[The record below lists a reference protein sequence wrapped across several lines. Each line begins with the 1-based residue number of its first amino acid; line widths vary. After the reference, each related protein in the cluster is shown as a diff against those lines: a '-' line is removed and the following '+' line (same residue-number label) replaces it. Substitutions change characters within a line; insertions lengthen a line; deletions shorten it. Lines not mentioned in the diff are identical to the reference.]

1 MSDPGA
7 SLFAARDRL
16 LARLEAPPNAPMV
29 RLRER
34 VEAEVDLLGWLSAQR
49 GRIRGFWADRE
60 GGLEVAALGEADEVK
75 GDTPGDY
82 AACLRELEIRWRDA
96 DPDTRY
102 YGGFRFGD
110 WHATDSSWR
119 PFQAYRFILPE
130 IELLRR
136 GDGSVELVCNLRRN
150 GPSDPTP
157 RARAALLALAPAA
170 AFTPRA
176 WANARGRL
184 DSPPREAW
192 LRMVERALADI
203 RSGALE
209 KVVLAR
215 RVCFELE
222 RAVDPFT
229 LIRRVRDEAGRCYL
243 YAGVHD
249 LGFAFIGAS
258 PERLY
263 SRTDRALRSEALA
276 GTRPRGADAAADEAL
291 GRALLSDSKD
301 RREHQLVVD
310 GIRQALAPLTRR
322 CHVEAEPALLKL
334 ANVQHL
340 LTRLEAE
347 LVADADDA
355 ALLRALHPTPAL
367 GGKPPAAARRL
378 IHQLEPFDRGWYSGP
393 IGWIAPR
400 AAEFAVA
407 IRCGLVAGSRFC
419 LYSGAG
425 IVAGSDPAAE
435 WDEMDS
441 KLSGLLRFLGAE
453 STRA

>member
-1 MSDPGA
+1 MSDPSVSIA
-7 SLFAARDRL
+7 AARDRL
-16 LARLEAPPNAPMV
+16 LARLDDPPTAPIA

-34 VEAEVDLLGWLSAQR
+34 VDADVDLLGWLSAQR

-75 GDTPGDY
+75 GDAPGDY
-82 AACLRELEIRWRDA
+82 AACLRELERRWRDA
-96 DPDTRY
+96 DPDARY

-110 WHATDSSWR
+110 WHASDPSWR

-130 IELLRR
+130 VELLRR
-136 GDGSVELVCNLRRN
+136 GDGSVELVCNLCGIHR
-150 GPSDPTP
+150 PDSVT
-157 RARAALLALAPAA
+157 RAREVLRGLAPAST
-170 AFTPRA
+170 FTPRA
-176 WANARGRL
+176 WAKARGRL
-184 DSPPREAW
+184 DTPARDVW

-203 RSGALE
+203 RSGTLE

-222 RAVDPFT
+222 DAVDPIT
-229 LIRRVRDEAGRCYL
+229 LIRRVREEAGRCYL

-249 LGFAFIGAS
+249 IGFAFIGAS

-263 SRTDRALRSEALA
+263 SRTDRTLRSEALA
-276 GTRPRGADAAADEAL
+276 GTRPRSADPASDDAL
-291 GRALLSDSKD
+291 GRALLNDPKD
-301 RREHQLVVD
+301 RREHRYVVD
-310 GIRQALAPLTRR
+310 GICDALAPLSRSCR
-322 CHVEAEPALLKL
+322 ADAEPALLKL

-340 LTRLEAE
+340 LTRIEADLAPE
-347 LVADADDA
+347 TDDA

-367 GGKPPAAARRL
+367 GGKPPAVARKL
-378 IHQLEPFDRGWYSGP
+378 IGELEPFDRGWYSGP
-393 IGWIAPR
+393 IGWIGPR

-419 LYSGAG
+419 LFSGAG

-435 WDEMDS
+435 WAEMES
-441 KLSGLLRFLGAE
+441 KLAGFLRILSE
-453 STRA
+453 SR